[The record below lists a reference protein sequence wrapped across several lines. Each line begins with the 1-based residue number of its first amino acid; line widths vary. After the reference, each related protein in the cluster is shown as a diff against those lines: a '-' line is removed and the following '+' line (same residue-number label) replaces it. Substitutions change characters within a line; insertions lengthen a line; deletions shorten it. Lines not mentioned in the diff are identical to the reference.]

1 MMERMTYTNEKGMAV
16 EFSASSVYHAN
27 HVIGVCDTRNTVFTV
42 QSMGQDGDT
51 YVGGRI
57 DRREIEITG
66 SIREPDKARAF
77 ELRRQMSRALNP
89 QLSATLTYR
98 FGDTVR
104 IIDCVPDSAPI
115 YSRSAVLLDYAV
127 SLICHNPFWREENEQ
142 AAQIAAWV
150 GDWEFPFDIPEDTGM
165 EFGHREPSLIVT
177 VTNRGD
183 VRTGMRVVF
192 RAVGDLTDPSLLNI
206 NTSEYIK
213 LTTNMAA
220 GDVIIV
226 TTHYGR
232 KRVIQRRGGVTSD
245 ALYLLDPDSVF
256 LTLDVGDNQFRYD
269 AGANIQNLEVTLF
282 FSHQYLSP

>member
-1 MMERMTYTNEKGMAV
+1 MIEQLIYTNEKSMAV
-16 EFSASSVYHAN
+16 EFSTSSVYHTN
-27 HVIGVCDTRNTVFTV
+27 HITGLSDTRNTVFTV

-51 YVGGRI
+51 YIGGRI

-77 ELRRQMSRALNP
+77 VLRRELSRVLNP

-104 IIDCVPDSAPI
+104 IIDCVPDSAPS

-127 SLICHNPFWREENEQ
+127 SLICPNPFWREENEQ
-142 AAQIAAWV
+142 SAQIAAWV
-150 GDWEFPFDIPEDTGM
+150 GDWEFPFEIPMDTGM

-183 VRTGMRVVF
+183 VRTGMRMVF

-206 NTSEYIK
+206 NTGESIK
-213 LTTNMAA
+213 LSTGMAA

-226 TTHYGR
+226 TTHFGR
-232 KRVIQRRGGVTSD
+232 KRVIQRRGGVVSD

-256 LTLDVGDNQFRYD
+256 LTLDVGDSQFRYD
-269 AGANIQNLEVTLF
+269 AGTNIQNLEVTLF
-282 FSHQYLSP
+282 FNNQYLSV